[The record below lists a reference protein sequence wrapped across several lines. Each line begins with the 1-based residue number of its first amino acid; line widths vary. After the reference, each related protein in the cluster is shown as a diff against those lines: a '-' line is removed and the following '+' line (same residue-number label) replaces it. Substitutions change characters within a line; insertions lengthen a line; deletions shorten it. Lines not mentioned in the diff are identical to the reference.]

1 MIKYILMYYVMKLL
15 KKADIIVIVAFLTV
29 AGVLFALPAF
39 NKNGGY
45 VSITQDGK
53 SSVYSVNENR
63 IIDISSN
70 GYNLTVVIEDKEVYI
85 KDADCPDKVCKKTGK
100 IRAGGSIVCIPA
112 RVIVEFAESAGDGD
126 ALAG

>member
-1 MIKYILMYYVMKLL
+1 MVKYILMNYVMKLL

-29 AGVLFALPAF
+29 AGVLFAAPAF
-39 NKNGGY
+39 YRNGGY
-45 VSITQDGK
+45 VKITQEDR

-63 IIDISSN
+63 IIDVNSN
-70 GYNLTVVIEDKEVYI
+70 SYNLTVVIENKEVYI
-85 KDADCPDKVCKKTGK
+85 RDADCPDKVCKKTGK

-112 RVIVEFAESAGDGD
+112 RVIVEFTESTGDGD